1 MTDRDERRP
10 PRAPSEGR
18 GGGPRSLVGQAK
30 RQADAVNASI
40 CLTQR
45 LYQVQAS
52 DDQHEDEATDDNA
65 RQYGPYPSLSKNPQ
79 EKKCTSIWW
88 WCLLIRL
95 LSVPCK
101 HYKSFYTAIEC
112 RVARQPFFYLVWRL
126 HDTEKQGGHI
136 LLLQVF

>member
-1 MTDRDERRP
+1 VTSGGRHAP
-10 PRAPSEGR
+10 PSEGR

-52 DDQHEDEATDDNA
+52 DDQHEGEATDDNA

-79 EKKCTSIWW
+79 EKKLTYQSTSFKRGDVI
-88 WCLLIRL
+88 
-95 LSVPCK
+95 
-101 HYKSFYTAIEC
+101 
-112 RVARQPFFYLVWRL
+112 L
-126 HDTEKQGGHI
+126 H
-136 LLLQVF
+136 L